1 MFSCG
6 SWNNSFE
13 CRKHAVLH
21 IPECYTYF
29 STDLLEETVLFML
42 NRELMVRGDAV
53 RENQSLVSFRK
64 SCIAR
69 LERKLAE
76 CRSRK
81 KQLQTEA
88 DALYESYALGAVQAV
103 VDTFIKRIYVYK
115 DKKVEIEWNFRENG

>member
-1 MFSCG
+1 M
-6 SWNNSFE
+6 
-13 CRKHAVLH
+13 
-21 IPECYTYF
+21 
-29 STDLLEETVLFML
+29 LFML

-103 VDTFIKRIYVYK
+103 VDTFIKRIYMRILYGLFYLTLIYRQFGSNLALINRTPHEVMRVSAILAP
-115 DKKVEIEWNFRENG
+115 KK

>member
-1 MFSCG
+1 M
-6 SWNNSFE
+6 
-13 CRKHAVLH
+13 
-21 IPECYTYF
+21 
-29 STDLLEETVLFML
+29 LFML

-88 DALYESYALGAVQAV
+88 DALYESYAGFS
-103 VDTFIKRIYVYK
+103 DFGS
-115 DKKVEIEWNFRENG
+115 KKVKKVCDINLTYSGFGSLCISDSLST